1 MEALSYL
8 LKRAR
13 EGGFLPR
20 WRFNG
25 RGDVGVEI
33 SHLLFADDTSIFC
46 EPSLDQMSYLSW
58 LLMWFEAML
67 GLRVNLDKSEL
78 ILVGRMENVEEL
90 ALEFD
95 CKFSTLLS
103 SYLGLPLGA
112 HFKEVA
118 VWDGVEER
126 LRKRLLIWKRQY
138 ISKGS
143 RLTLIR
149 STLSSM
155 PIYHMFLFY
164 MPRSVSLRLEQIQ
177 RNFLWG
183 GGALER
189 KPYLVDWSIVC
200 SAKQKGGLGVRNLAL
215 LNKTLL
221 CKWSWRFAVEKEALW
236 RQVICGKYGEE
247 VGSWRSCDVRGSNG
261 VGLWKAIRRDW
272 DATIW
277 FILWGMVGVRF

>member
-1 MEALSYL
+1 
-8 LKRAR
+8 
-13 EGGFLPR
+13 
-20 WRFNG
+20 
-25 RGDVGVEI
+25 
-33 SHLLFADDTSIFC
+33 
-46 EPSLDQMSYLSW
+46 
-58 LLMWFEAML
+58 ML
-67 GLRVNLDKSEL
+67 GLRVNWDKSEL

-118 VWDGVEER
+118 VWDGVEEKTFDLEKTVYFQR
-126 LRKRLLIWKRQY
+126 E
-138 ISKGS
+138 
-143 RLTLIR
+143 
-149 STLSSM
+149 
-155 PIYHMFLFY
+155 
-164 MPRSVSLRLEQIQ
+164 SVSLRLERIQ

-189 KPYLVDWSIVC
+189 KPHLVDWCIVC
-200 SAKQKGGLGVRNLAL
+200 SDKQKGGLGVRNLAL
-215 LNKTLL
+215 LNKALL
-221 CKWSWRFAVEKEALW
+221 CKWSWRFTVEKEVLW

-247 VGSWRSCDVRGSNG
+247 VGGWRSCDVRGSNG

-277 FILWGMVGVRF
+277 FILWGMVGEAWVEDVWATLEGE